1 MTTFI
6 IIATIGWLISLIT
19 AIMGLMVGW
28 RDKNKIEFNKAV
40 ILLVFSIP
48 GGFFIGWLLVGIFI
62 KTYFIDSH
70 FDNDRPGQVKG

>member
-1 MTTFI
+1 
-6 IIATIGWLISLIT
+6 
-19 AIMGLMVGW
+19 MGLMVGW

-40 ILLVFSIP
+40 TLLVFSIP

-70 FDNDRPGQVKG
+70 FE